1 MRMTVI
7 GLLFLILPTATAA
20 STPGTRFQLQT
31 WGMPGSPRFTVTLS
45 RVGDLTVVREL
56 QERAAKRAVKRLSP
70 DKADALARMAE
81 MAVDF
86 SSGCG
91 AVADGTSARMTVET
105 QIGPTTR
112 LCEMAGRWPLGE
124 KTKLFIDSIN
134 SYLPMDL
141 HVF

>member
-7 GLLFLILPTATAA
+7 GLLFLILPTVPAATTA
-20 STPGTRFQLQT
+20 GTRFQLQT

-45 RVGDLTVVREL
+45 GAGDLTVVREML
-56 QERAAKRAVKRLSP
+56 ERAAKRAVKRLSP
-70 DKADALARMAE
+70 DKAEALARMAE
-81 MAVDF
+81 LAIDF

-91 AVADGTSARMTVET
+91 GVADGTSARLTVE
-105 QIGPTTR
+105 IESGPTTR
-112 LCEMAGRWPLGE
+112 LCERAGRWPLGE
-124 KTKLFIDSIN
+124 KTKSFIDSIN